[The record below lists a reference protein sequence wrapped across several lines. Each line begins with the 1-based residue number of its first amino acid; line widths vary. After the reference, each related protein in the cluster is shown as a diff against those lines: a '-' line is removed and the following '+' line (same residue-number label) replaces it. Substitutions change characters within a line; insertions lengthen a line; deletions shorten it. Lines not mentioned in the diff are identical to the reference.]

1 MTRKLPADI
10 ASPEDRG
17 AVRPDMVSTGA
28 FTFSDWSNL
37 SIVFHSR
44 GKEVLRIT
52 PEGELVFSDATEAA
66 AALHREWDRIR
77 GAPLRDEGD
86 KL

>member
-28 FTFSDWSNL
+28 FTFSDWCCVLLLRASWFFL
-37 SIVFHSR
+37 MRRKQRRLCTASGIAFVARHFAM
-44 GKEVLRIT
+44 KET
-52 PEGELVFSDATEAA
+52 SCDP
-66 AALHREWDRIR
+66 H
-77 GAPLRDEGD
+77 
-86 KL
+86 